1 MTAATTNPEERP
13 VSTVSTSSTPS
24 TAAAPASEAA
34 AAHASQFALLSQ
46 RRFAPFFATQFLGA
60 ANDNVFKYAFT
71 LLVTYHAAQFTTLA
85 PALAVNLIAGVF
97 ILPFLLFSATSGQ
110 LADKFDKARLM
121 QLVKLMEVAIM
132 LLGAVGFWW
141 HSFPV
146 LLACTFLMGL
156 HSTLFGPV
164 KYAYLPQVLRGGEI
178 VGGNGLVEMG
188 TFVAI
193 LVGTIVAG
201 TLVEAGPN
209 GHLYAAATCVA
220 LALAGLATSLAIPA
234 APSADPRLSIDWNP
248 LRVTWAN
255 VQVARRERAVFL
267 SLLGISWLW
276 FFGAVFLTQFPQ
288 FARETLGG
296 APAVATL
303 LLAVFSVG
311 IGLGSLLCEKMSRGQ
326 VEIGLVPFGAIG
338 MTVFTVDLYLAVQG
352 LPRAQAQTAAQFL
365 AHAPHWRVL
374 ADLFLLSMFAGFYS
388 VPLYALIQTRGE
400 KTHKARIIAAN
411 NILNS
416 LFLILAAAMSALVLG
431 PLGGSIP
438 QLFLLTALLNAL
450 VAIYI
455 FTLVPEFLL
464 RFLSWLLVSVAYRMD
479 KRGTERIPAEGAALI
494 VANHVSFV
502 DALVLMATSPRP
514 IRFVMDVGIF
524 RIPVMRWLFR
534 QAKAI
539 PIASAKAVPALMERA
554 FERVSAELRD
564 GQLVCIFPEGRI
576 TDTGELYP
584 FRPGVMRIL
593 ERDPVPVVPIA
604 LQGLWGSF
612 FSRQGGAAMRR
623 PFRRG
628 LFSRIGVH
636 VGRVLPPDDV
646 EPAAL
651 QAEVATLRGDWK

>member
-1 MTAATTNPEERP
+1 MHDT
-13 VSTVSTSSTPS
+13 
-24 TAAAPASEAA
+24 
-34 AAHASQFALLSQ
+34 HASQFALLGQ

-60 ANDNVFKYAFT
+60 ANDNVFKYTFT
-71 LLVTYHAAQFTTLA
+71 LLVTYHAAQFTTLE
-85 PALAVNLIAGVF
+85 PALAVNLIAALF
-97 ILPFLLFSATSGQ
+97 ILPFLLFSASSGQ
-110 LADKFDKARLM
+110 LADKLDKARLM
-121 QLVKLMEVAIM
+121 QGVKALEVVIM
-132 LLGAVGFWW
+132 LLGAYGFWLR
-141 HSFPV
+141 SFEV
-146 LLACTFLMGL
+146 LLACVFLMGL

-193 LVGTIVAG
+193 LIGTIVAG
-201 TLVEAGPN
+201 TLVESGPS
-209 GHLYAAATCVA
+209 GHLYAAAVCVA
-220 LALAGLATSLAIPA
+220 LAMAGLGASLAIPA
-234 APSADPRLSIDWNP
+234 TPSAAPGLRVDWNP
-248 LRVTWAN
+248 LRVTWDT

-288 FARETLGG
+288 FAQQTLGG
-296 APAVATL
+296 SPAVATL

-311 IGLGSLLCEKMSRGQ
+311 IGIGSLLCEKMSRGQ

-338 MTVFTVDLYLAVQG
+338 MTVFTVDLYFAVQG
-352 LPRAQAQTAAQFL
+352 LPAARDQSATQFL
-365 AHAPHWRVL
+365 AHGAHWRVL
-374 ADLFLLSMFAGFYS
+374 ADLALLSLFAGFYS

-400 KTHKARIIAAN
+400 ATHKARIIAAN
-411 NILNS
+411 NILNA
-416 LFLILAAAMSALVLG
+416 LFLILAAALSALVLG
-431 PLGGSIP
+431 PLQLSIP
-438 QLFLLTALLNAL
+438 QLFLITALLNAL

-464 RFLSWLLVSVAYRMD
+464 RFLSWLLVSVFYRLS

-494 VANHVSFV
+494 VANHVSFI
-502 DALVLMATSPRP
+502 DALVLMAVSPRP

-524 RIPVMRWLFR
+524 RIPVMSWLFR

-539 PIASAKAVPALMERA
+539 PIASAKADAALMERA
-554 FERVSAELRD
+554 FARVSEELRD

-584 FRPGVMRIL
+584 FRPGVTRIL

-612 FSRQGGAAMRR
+612 FSRQGGAAMTR

-628 LFSRIGVH
+628 LFSRIGID
-636 VGRVLPPDDV
+636 VGAAVMPIEARPELLQAQV
-646 EPAAL
+646 AAL
-651 QAEVATLRGDWK
+651 RGEWR

>member
-1 MTAATTNPEERP
+1 LP
-13 VSTVSTSSTPS
+13 SS
-24 TAAAPASEAA
+24 
-34 AAHASQFALLSQ
+34 HASQFALLAQ

-60 ANDNVFKYAFT
+60 ANDNIFKYAFT

-85 PALAVNLIAGVF
+85 PALAVNLIAALF

-110 LADKFDKARLM
+110 LADKLDKARLM
-121 QLVKLMEVAIM
+121 QAVKVLEVAIM
-132 LLGAVGFWW
+132 LLGAWGFWAR
-141 HSFPV
+141 SFEV
-146 LLACTFLMGL
+146 LLACVFLMGL

-193 LVGTIVAG
+193 LAGTLTAG
-201 TLVEAGPN
+201 TLVEAGAN
-209 GHLYAAATCVA
+209 GPFYAAAVCVA
-220 LALAGLATSLAIPA
+220 LALAGLATSLAIPP
-234 APSADPRLSIDWNP
+234 APSAAPGLRVDWNP
-248 LRVTWAN
+248 LRVTWAT

-288 FARETLGG
+288 FAQQTLGG
-296 APAVATL
+296 SPAVATL

-311 IGLGSLLCEKMSRGQ
+311 IGVGSLLCEKMSRGQ

-338 MTVFTVDLYLAVQG
+338 MTVFTVDLYVAVQG
-352 LPRAQAQTAAQFL
+352 LPAAQGQTAAQFL
-365 AHAPHWRVL
+365 AHAAHWRVL
-374 ADLFLLSMFAGFYS
+374 ADLALLSMFAGFYS

-400 KTHKARIIAAN
+400 ATHKARIIAAN
-411 NILNS
+411 NILNA
-416 LFLILAAAMSALVLG
+416 LFLILSAGLAAAALG
-431 PLGGSIP
+431 PLGLSIP
-438 QLFLLTALLNAL
+438 QLFLLVALLNAL

-464 RFLSWLLVSVAYRMD
+464 RFLSWLLVSVFYRVD
-479 KRGTERIPAEGAALI
+479 KRGTERIPAEGPALI

-502 DALVLMATSPRP
+502 DALVIMAVSPRP

-524 RIPVMRWLFR
+524 RIPVLSWLFR

-539 PIASAKAVPALMERA
+539 PIASAKVDPVLMERA
-554 FERVSAELRD
+554 FARVSEELRD

-576 TDTGELYP
+576 TDNGELYP
-584 FRPGVMRIL
+584 FRPGVTRIL
-593 ERDPVPVVPIA
+593 ERDPVAVVPIA

-612 FSRQGGAAMRR
+612 FSRRGGAAMTR

-628 LFSRIGVH
+628 LFNRIGIN
-636 VGRVLPPDDV
+636 VGALV
-646 EPAAL
+646 EPVAAL
-651 QAEVATLRGDWK
+651 PESLHAQVASLRGDWR

>member
-1 MTAATTNPEERP
+1 MHDTHT
-13 VSTVSTSSTPS
+13 
-24 TAAAPASEAA
+24 
-34 AAHASQFALLSQ
+34 SQFALLGQ

-60 ANDNVFKYAFT
+60 ANDNVFKYTFT
-71 LLVTYHAAQFTTLA
+71 LLVTYHAAQFTALE
-85 PALAVNLIAGVF
+85 PALAINLIAALF

-110 LADKFDKARLM
+110 LADKLDKARLI
-121 QLVKLMEVAIM
+121 QGVKALEVAIM
-132 LLGAVGFWW
+132 LLGAYGFWLR
-141 HSFPV
+141 SFEV
-146 LLACTFLMGL
+146 LLACVFLMGL

-164 KYAYLPQVLRGGEI
+164 KYAYLPQVLRSGEI

-201 TLVEAGPN
+201 TLVESGPN
-209 GHLYAAATCVA
+209 GHLYGAAVCVA

-234 APSADPRLSIDWNP
+234 APSAAPALQIDWNP
-248 LRVTWAN
+248 LRVTWET
-255 VQVARRERAVFL
+255 VRVARRERAVFL

-288 FARETLGG
+288 FAQQTLGG

-311 IGLGSLLCEKMSRGQ
+311 VGIGSLLCEKMSRGQ

-338 MTVFTVDLYLAVQG
+338 MTVFTVDLYFAVQG
-352 LPRAQAQTAAQFL
+352 LPAGRAQGASEFL
-365 AHAPHWRVL
+365 AHAAHWRVL
-374 ADLFLLSMFAGFYS
+374 ADLALLSLFAGFYS

-400 KTHKARIIAAN
+400 ATHKARIIAAN
-411 NILNS
+411 NILNA
-416 LFLILAAAMSALVLG
+416 LFLILAAALSALVLG
-431 PLGGSIP
+431 PLAMSIP
-438 QLFLLTALLNAL
+438 QLFLVTALLNAL

-464 RFLSWLLVSVAYRMD
+464 RFLSWLLVSVFYRLS

-494 VANHVSFV
+494 VANHVSFI
-502 DALVLMATSPRP
+502 DALVLMAVSPRP

-524 RIPVMRWLFR
+524 RIPVMSWLFR

-539 PIASAKAVPALMERA
+539 PIASAKADAALMERA
-554 FERVSAELRD
+554 FARVSEELRD

-584 FRPGVMRIL
+584 FRPGVTRIL

-612 FSRQGGAAMRR
+612 FSRQGGAAMTR

-628 LFSRIGVH
+628 LFSRIGID
-636 VGRVLPPDDV
+636 VGAAVMPIEARPELLQAQV
-646 EPAAL
+646 AAL
-651 QAEVATLRGDWK
+651 RGEWR

>member
-1 MTAATTNPEERP
+1 MHDQHT
-13 VSTVSTSSTPS
+13 
-24 TAAAPASEAA
+24 
-34 AAHASQFALLSQ
+34 SQFALLGQ

-71 LLVTYHAAQFTTLA
+71 LLVTYHAAQYTTLA
-85 PALAVNLIAGVF
+85 PALAVNLIAGLF

-110 LADKFDKARLM
+110 LADKHDKARLM
-121 QLVKLMEVAIM
+121 QLVKLLEVGIM
-132 LLGAVGFWW
+132 LLGAWGLYL
-141 HSFPV
+141 HSFGV

-164 KYAYLPQVLRGGEI
+164 KYAYLPQVLKGGEI

-193 LVGTIVAG
+193 LVGTIAAG

-220 LALAGLATSLAIPA
+220 LALAGLATSLAIPPA
-234 APSADPRLSIDWNP
+234 APADARLAIDWNP
-248 LRVTWAN
+248 FRVTWAT
-255 VQVARRERAVFL
+255 VRVVRRERAVFL
-267 SLLGISWLW
+267 ALLGISWLW

-288 FARETLGG
+288 FAKQTLGG

-311 IGLGSLLCEKMSRGQ
+311 IGLGSLMCEKLSRGQ

-338 MTVFTVDLYLAVQG
+338 MTIFTVDLYFAVRG
-352 LPRAQAQTAAQFL
+352 MPLGDSLGAGAFL
-365 AHAPHWRVL
+365 AHGAHWRVL

-400 KTHKARIIAAN
+400 ATHKARIIAAN
-411 NILNS
+411 NILNA
-416 LFLILAAAMSALVLG
+416 LFLILAAGMSAAALG
-431 PLGGSIP
+431 PLGFSIP
-438 QLFLLTALLNAL
+438 ELFLLTALLNAL

-464 RFLSWLLVSVAYRMD
+464 RFLSWLLVSVAYRVD
-479 KRGTERIPAEGAALI
+479 KRGTERIPAEGAALL

-502 DALVLMATSPRP
+502 DALVIMAASPRP

-524 RIPVMRWLFR
+524 RIPVLSWLFR

-539 PIASAKAVPALMERA
+539 PIASAKSDPALMERA
-554 FERVSAELRD
+554 FERVSEELRD

-584 FRPGVMRIL
+584 FRPGVTRIL
-593 ERDPVPVVPIA
+593 ERDPVPVVPMA

-612 FSRQGGAAMRR
+612 FSRRGGAAMTR

-628 LFSRIGVH
+628 LFSRIGLK
-636 VGRVLPPDDV
+636 VGTMVA
-646 EPAAL
+646 PA
-651 QAEVATLRGDWK
+651 VATPESLQGQVADLRGDWK

>member
-1 MTAATTNPEERP
+1 M
-13 VSTVSTSSTPS
+13 
-24 TAAAPASEAA
+24 SES
-34 AAHASQFALLSQ
+34 HSSQFALLRQ

-71 LLVTYHAAQFTTLA
+71 LLVTYHAAQFTTLD
-85 PALAVNLIAGVF
+85 PALAVNLIAAIF

-121 QLVKLMEVAIM
+121 QLVKAAEVAIM
-132 LLGAVGFWW
+132 LLGAIGLWR
-141 HSFPV
+141 HSFPL

-156 HSTLFGPV
+156 HSTMFGPV
-164 KYAYLPQVLRGGEI
+164 KYAYLPQVLKGSEI

-193 LVGTIVAG
+193 LVGTIAAG

-209 GHLYAAATCVA
+209 GHLHAAAVCVA
-220 LALAGLATSLAIPA
+220 LALAGLVTSLAIPA
-234 APSADPRLSIDWNP
+234 APSSDPRLKIDWNP
-248 LRVTWAN
+248 LSVTWAT
-255 VQVARRERAVFL
+255 VKVVRRERAVFL

-288 FARETLGG
+288 FAQNTLGG

-311 IGLGSLLCEKMSRGQ
+311 IGVGSLLCEKMSRGQ
-326 VEIGLVPFGAIG
+326 VEIGLVPFGSIG
-338 MTVFTVDLYLAVQG
+338 MTVFTIDLYFAVQG
-352 LPRAQAQTAAQFL
+352 LPAANWQGAAQFL
-365 AHAPHWRVL
+365 SHAAHWRVL
-374 ADLFLLSMFAGFYS
+374 ADLALLSMFAGFYS
-388 VPLYALIQTRGE
+388 VPLYALIQTRGQAS
-400 KTHKARIIAAN
+400 HKARIIAAN
-411 NILNS
+411 NILNA
-416 LFLILAAAMSALVLG
+416 LFLILAAALSALALG
-431 PLGGSIP
+431 PLGLSIP
-438 QLFLLTALLNAL
+438 QLFLATALLNMV

-479 KRGTERIPAEGAALI
+479 KRGVERIPADGAALI

-502 DALVLMATSPRP
+502 DALVLMAASPRP

-524 RIPVMRWLFR
+524 RIPVLSWLFR
-534 QAKAI
+534 QAEAI
-539 PIASAKAVPALMERA
+539 PIASAKADPALMERA
-554 FERVSAELRD
+554 FERVSQELRD

-576 TDTGELYP
+576 TDNGELYP
-584 FRPGVMRIL
+584 FRPGVTRIL
-593 ERDPVPVVPIA
+593 ERDPVPVVPVA

-612 FSRQGGAAMRR
+612 FSRDGGAAMTR

-628 LFSRIGVH
+628 LFSRIGIN
-636 VGRVLPPDDV
+636 VGALVA
-646 EPAAL
+646 PAAAAPEAL
-651 QAEVATLRGDWK
+651 QTHVASLRGDWK

>member
-1 MTAATTNPEERP
+1 LHDRTT
-13 VSTVSTSSTPS
+13 
-24 TAAAPASEAA
+24 
-34 AAHASQFALLSQ
+34 SQFALLAQ

-60 ANDNVFKYAFT
+60 ANDNVFKYAVT
-71 LLVTYHAAQFTTLA
+71 LLVTYQAAQFTTLA
-85 PALAVNLIAGVF
+85 PALAVNLIAALF
-97 ILPFLLFSATSGQ
+97 ILPFLMFSATSGQ
-110 LADKFDKARLM
+110 LADKLDKARLM
-121 QLVKLMEVAIM
+121 QGVKALEVAVM
-132 LLGAVGFWW
+132 LLGAWGLWAR
-141 HSFPV
+141 SFEV
-146 LLACTFLMGL
+146 LLACVFLMGL

-193 LVGTIVAG
+193 LLGTITAG
-201 TLVEAGPN
+201 TLVEAGPD
-209 GHLYAAATCVA
+209 GPLYAAASCVV
-220 LALAGLATSLAIPA
+220 LALAGLAASLAIPS
-234 APSADPRLSIDWNP
+234 APSAAPKLRVDWNP
-248 LRVTWAN
+248 LRVTWAT

-288 FARETLGG
+288 FAQQTLGG
-296 APAVATL
+296 SPAVATL

-311 IGLGSLLCEKMSRGQ
+311 IGVGSLLCEKMSRGQ

-338 MTVFTVDLYLAVQG
+338 MTVFTVDLYVAVQG
-352 LPRAQAQTAAQFL
+352 LPAAQGQTAAQFL
-365 AHAPHWRVL
+365 AHAAHWRVL
-374 ADLFLLSMFAGFYS
+374 ADLALLSMFAGFYS

-400 KTHKARIIAAN
+400 ATHKARIIAAN
-411 NILNS
+411 NILNA
-416 LFLILAAAMSALVLG
+416 LFLILSAGLAAAALG
-431 PLGGSIP
+431 PLGLSIP
-438 QLFLLTALLNAL
+438 QLFLLVALLNAL

-464 RFLSWLLVSVAYRMD
+464 RFLSWLLVSVFYRVD
-479 KRGTERIPAEGAALI
+479 KRGTERIPVEGPALI

-502 DALVLMATSPRP
+502 DALVIMAVSPRP

-524 RIPVMRWLFR
+524 RIPVLSWLFR

-539 PIASAKAVPALMERA
+539 PIASAKADPTLMERA
-554 FERVSAELRD
+554 FERVSEELRD

-584 FRPGVMRIL
+584 FRPGVTRIL

-612 FSRQGGAAMRR
+612 FSRRGGAAMTR

-628 LFSRIGVH
+628 LFNRIGIH
-636 VGRVLPPDDV
+636 VGTLLQ
-646 EPAAL
+646 PAAARPEAL
-651 QAEVATLRGDWK
+651 QAQVAALRGDWR

>member
-1 MTAATTNPEERP
+1 LHDRTT
-13 VSTVSTSSTPS
+13 
-24 TAAAPASEAA
+24 
-34 AAHASQFALLSQ
+34 SQFALLAQ

-60 ANDNVFKYAFT
+60 ANDNVFKYAVT
-71 LLVTYHAAQFTTLA
+71 LLVTYQAAQFTTLA
-85 PALAVNLIAGVF
+85 PALAVNLIAALF
-97 ILPFLLFSATSGQ
+97 ILPFLMFSATSGQ
-110 LADKFDKARLM
+110 LADKLDKARLM
-121 QLVKLMEVAIM
+121 QGVKALEVAVM
-132 LLGAVGFWW
+132 LLGAWGLWAR
-141 HSFPV
+141 SFEV
-146 LLACTFLMGL
+146 LLACVFLMGL

-193 LVGTIVAG
+193 LLGTITAG
-201 TLVEAGPN
+201 TLVEAGPD
-209 GHLYAAATCVA
+209 GPLYAAALCVV
-220 LALAGLATSLAIPA
+220 LALAGLAASLAIPS
-234 APSADPRLSIDWNP
+234 APSAAPKLRVDWNP
-248 LRVTWAN
+248 LRVTWAT

-288 FARETLGG
+288 FAQQTLGG
-296 APAVATL
+296 SPAVATL

-311 IGLGSLLCEKMSRGQ
+311 IGVGSLLCEKMSRGQ

-338 MTVFTVDLYLAVQG
+338 MTVFTVDLYVAVQG
-352 LPRAQAQTAAQFL
+352 LPAAQGQTAAQFL
-365 AHAPHWRVL
+365 AHAAHWRVL
-374 ADLFLLSMFAGFYS
+374 ADLALLSMFAGFYS

-400 KTHKARIIAAN
+400 ATHKARIIAAN
-411 NILNS
+411 NILNA
-416 LFLILAAAMSALVLG
+416 LFLILSAGLAAAALG
-431 PLGGSIP
+431 PLGLSIP
-438 QLFLLTALLNAL
+438 QLFLLVALLNAL

-464 RFLSWLLVSVAYRMD
+464 RFLSWLLVSVFYRVD
-479 KRGTERIPAEGAALI
+479 KRGTERIPVEGPALI

-502 DALVLMATSPRP
+502 DALVIMAVSPRP

-524 RIPVMRWLFR
+524 RIPVLSWLFR

-539 PIASAKAVPALMERA
+539 PIASAKADPTLMERA
-554 FERVSAELRD
+554 FERVSEELRD

-584 FRPGVMRIL
+584 FRPGVTRIL

-612 FSRQGGAAMRR
+612 FSRRGGAAMTR

-628 LFSRIGVH
+628 LFNRIGIH
-636 VGRVLPPDDV
+636 VGTLLQ
-646 EPAAL
+646 PAAARPEAL
-651 QAEVATLRGDWK
+651 QAQVAALRGDWR